1 MKKILIILLLA
12 LVPFAAGAQ
21 DARQRTA
28 ATIVADGLNQLPAQ
42 NPKAFDNVMQ
52 ELAATGAE
60 GIRMMAGMLVPASE
74 GKNAAVEYAINGVVS
89 YVTAAGREEL
99 AREVRTGLAEAVEA
113 STDKPNQAF
122 LLSQLQ
128 LCATAATAP
137 VFVKY
142 AADEY
147 LADYAVRGLISTP
160 GTDGEILSLILRSPA
175 PKALLAYAAAEKRLT
190 AAEPVL
196 LKWAAAPTTDE
207 ATKEAVCNAL
217 AKCGGE
223 ASLATLAAA
232 AKAAGYAFENS
243 QAASAYI
250 ELLTRLA
257 AAGNSKA
264 LAAAK
269 ALQKA
274 GMPQNVRIAGLGIVL
289 RSDVRKQTSEVLAA
303 LKDADRAYRCAA
315 LDFAT
320 EFADDALYA
329 AIARKLPSLKDNAAK
344 TDVISW
350 FGSRHAASQAG
361 TVIAA
366 IASPDAELSL
376 AAIRAAGRIGGQ
388 EALEALIAQLDGPHA
403 REASA
408 ALAAFN
414 GKPNAA
420 FVAALDGTP
429 ATQANALKLVAQRRI
444 KGAADKVFAL
454 LKSPD
459 AAVRA
464 AAYDALAGV
473 TAPKDFDRLCDLLD
487 KAQEADV
494 KALQAG
500 LKNALAKETPSA
512 QYEKTMARMSAAP
525 AKARYY
531 PLLAQAANKE
541 AIAALLAAA
550 DREAAFA
557 ALLTVQ
563 NPAMVGV
570 LYDLA
575 GQNPAW
581 TDAALARYTD
591 FVAASPDTAVRKYQL
606 YRRALELNPS
616 AKVQNKL
623 LKALAKAPE
632 FPVLIFAAKY
642 MNDPATAE
650 MAALVVKTA
659 AAKNPDMGGE
669 TVSAALK
676 KAQEVYTGLTKSD
689 ADAGYAVD
697 EIKGL
702 LAKLPA
708 EGFTPAS
715 LAPGDWKAVAGNPD
729 VLKAMKAKAL
739 AKAQQEADA
748 AASKAWSA
756 ADGVLTGTAGAAT
769 VGSAKN
775 YENFSLIVD
784 WKTDGEAGLGIRS
797 IPQIALGGR
806 NAGALTGNML
816 HENTSPTEAA
826 NKPGEWNTME
836 VRVVND
842 RVTVILNGVT
852 TCQNVILENT
862 CNREIP
868 AYTEGQILLVG
879 GTAPVSFREMY
890 IRELPPTPRYELSPE
905 EAAEGFEVLFDGT
918 SMHKWTGNTT
928 NYVPLDGT
936 IYVTAQYGGSGN
948 LYTKKEYSDFILRFE
963 FQYLQEGVNNGI
975 GIRTPMGVDAAYHG
989 MEIQILD
996 HDAPIYKNLREY
1008 QQHGSVY
1015 GIIPARRVKFPPL
1028 GTWNVEEIRAV
1039 GDRITVTVNG
1049 EVILD
1054 GDIREACQGHNVA
1067 PDGAKENPYTVD
1079 HRNHPGLF
1087 NPTGHIGLLGHGP
1100 GLKFRSIRIKELPSG
1115 KRVK

>member
-175 PKALLAYAAAEKRLT
+175 PKALLAYAAAEKHLT
-190 AAEPVL
+190 AAEPAL
-196 LKWAAAPTTDE
+196 LKWAADPTADE
-207 ATKEAVCNAL
+207 AAKEAVCNAL

-223 ASLATLAAA
+223 ASLPTLAAA

-243 QAASAYI
+243 QAAGAYI

-289 RSDVRKQTSEVLAA
+289 RSDAKKQTSEVLAA

-366 IASPDAELSL
+366 IASPDTELSL

-444 KGAADKVFAL
+444 TGAADKVFAL
-454 LKSPD
+454 LESPD

-473 TAPKDFDRLCDLLD
+473 TAPKDFGRLCDRLD

-541 AIAALLAAA
+541 AIGALLAAG

-632 FPVLIFAAKY
+632 FPAFIFAAKY
-642 MNDPATAE
+642 MNNPATAE

-676 KAQEVYTGLTKSD
+676 KAQEVYTRLAKSD

-708 EGFTPAS
+708 KGFTPAS

-816 HENTSPTEAA
+816 HESTSPTEAA

-842 RVTVILNGVT
+842 RVTVILNGIT